1 MFAVPPLVRRCSPVP
16 RHLGEPSPAPP
27 PRRRALPGPG
37 PRRWLVL
44 AMMLLLV
51 MSVPPPGAARAEG
64 TRWQWPVPPPHE
76 VAAPFE
82 APATPYGPG
91 HRGIDV
97 AVPGGAPIRA
107 VEAGTVRHSGT
118 LAGRGVVSVVHADG
132 LISTYEP
139 VAGALDVGTRVA
151 AGEVLGTLEGGSAAS
166 HCASGDCLHLGARRG
181 ESYLDPLLL
190 LGARGPSV
198 LLPWAGAGSVA
209 GATGP
214 GPRSP
219 SLL

>member
-1 MFAVPPLVRRCSPVP
+1 MSAVPPLVRPCSPVP
-16 RHLGEPSPAPP
+16 RLLREPSLVAP
-27 PRRRALPGPG
+27 PRRRALPGPV

-51 MSVPPPGAARAEG
+51 MAVPPSGAARAEG
-64 TRWQWPVPPPHE
+64 ARWQWPVPPPHG
-76 VAAPFE
+76 VVAPFE

-107 VEAGTVRHSGT
+107 VEAGTVRYSGT
-118 LAGRGVVSVVHADG
+118 LAGRGVVSVMHADG

-139 VAGALDVGTRVA
+139 VTGALEVGTRVA
-151 AGEVLGTLEGGSAAS
+151 AGEVLGTLDGGSAAS

-190 LGARGPSV
+190 LGGRGPSV
-198 LLPWAGAGSVA
+198 LLPWAGGGA
-209 GATGP
+209 GAGTTGP
-214 GPRSP
+214 GPRP
-219 SLL
+219 ASLL